1 LTFLKEIII
10 ILIKGAEVVFMKEKA
25 LELLKRK
32 VYLSDVCDDLT
43 PDEELELC
51 ELETIFEKVKAG
63 LSEEDKNWLYAGFAG
78 WYDKFMD
85 METKMFI
92 KPRGG

>member
-1 LTFLKEIII
+1 
-10 ILIKGAEVVFMKEKA
+10 MREKA
-25 LELLKRK
+25 LKLLKRK
-32 VYLSDVCDDLT
+32 VYLSDICDELT
-43 PDEELELC
+43 MEEESELLAI
-51 ELETIFEKVKAG
+51 ESEFENIKNT

>member
-1 LTFLKEIII
+1 
-10 ILIKGAEVVFMKEKA
+10 MKEKA

-43 PDEELELC
+43 PEEELELART
-51 ELETIFEKVKAG
+51 EKDFESAKSV
-63 LSEEDKNWLYAGFAG
+63 LCEEDKNWLYRNFAG

>member
-1 LTFLKEIII
+1 
-10 ILIKGAEVVFMKEKA
+10 MKEKA
-25 LELLKRK
+25 LEMLKRK
-32 VYLSDVCDDLT
+32 VYLADICDDLT
-43 PDEELELC
+43 PEEEKELK
-51 ELETIFEKVKAG
+51 ELDKDFEDIKAN
-63 LSEEDKNWLYAGFAG
+63 LSEEEKNWLYRGFAG

>member
-1 LTFLKEIII
+1 
-10 ILIKGAEVVFMKEKA
+10 MRDKA
-25 LELLKRK
+25 LAMLKRK
-32 VYLSDVCDDLT
+32 IYLADICDELT
-43 PDEELELC
+43 CEEEAELA
-51 ELETIFEKVKAG
+51 ELDKDFENIKSA
-63 LSEEDKNWLYAGFAG
+63 LNEDDKNWLYDGFAV

>member
-1 LTFLKEIII
+1 
-10 ILIKGAEVVFMKEKA
+10 MKEKA

-32 VYLSDVCDDLT
+32 VYLADVCDDLT
-43 PDEELELC
+43 PEEEAELT
-51 ELETIFEKVKAG
+51 ELETSFEKVKAG
-63 LSEEDKNWLYAGFAG
+63 LDEDEKNWLYRGFAG

>member
-1 LTFLKEIII
+1 
-10 ILIKGAEVVFMKEKA
+10 MKEKA

-32 VYLSDVCDDLT
+32 VYLADICDDLT
-43 PDEELELC
+43 EDEVRELAELDK
-51 ELETIFEKVKAG
+51 TFEEIKAG
-63 LSEEDKNWLYAGFAG
+63 LSEDDKNWLYRGFAG

>member
-1 LTFLKEIII
+1 
-10 ILIKGAEVVFMKEKA
+10 MKEKA
-25 LELLKRK
+25 LEMLKRK
-32 VYLSDVCDDLT
+32 VYLADICDDLT
-43 PDEELELC
+43 PDEEKEL
-51 ELETIFEKVKAG
+51 AG
-63 LSEEDKNWLYAGFAG
+63 LDKNFEEIKATLSEDEKDWLYRGFAG

>member
-1 LTFLKEIII
+1 
-10 ILIKGAEVVFMKEKA
+10 MKEQA
-25 LELLKRK
+25 LILLKRK
-32 VYLSDVCDDLT
+32 VYLADVCDELT
-43 PDEELELC
+43 REEEAELAKVSA
-51 ELETIFEKVKAG
+51 EFEEIKAI
-63 LSEEDKNWLYAGFAG
+63 LSEDDKNWLYAGFAG

>member
-1 LTFLKEIII
+1 
-10 ILIKGAEVVFMKEKA
+10 MKEEA
-25 LELLKRK
+25 LKQLKRK
-32 VYLSDVCDDLT
+32 VYLADVCDELT
-43 PDEELELC
+43 PDEQDELSRLNVS
-51 ELETIFEKVKAG
+51 FEEIKAT
-63 LSEEDKNWLYAGFAG
+63 LSEDEKNWLYAGFAG